1 MSTTKTNT
9 QAQAKMEQVVAI
21 WKKKSKNGTAF
32 FSGHI
37 GADKADKCVGFF
49 NTKKKNPKEPDLRIY
64 RTDKDGKAEKEE
76 YISLWCNVSKKGTK
90 YLTGKLAGTSVVG
103 FINNKEDSKAPYV
116 SVYYREDR
124 PKEEAAV
131 QETIKY
137 EEVGANEELP
147 F

>member
-9 QAQAKMEQVVAI
+9 QAKAKMEQVLAI
-21 WKKKSKNGTAF
+21 WKQNSKNGKAF

-37 GADKADKCVGFF
+37 GADKGDKCVGFF

-64 RTDKDGKAEKEE
+64 RTDSEGKAEKEE

-90 YLTGKLAGTSVVG
+90 YLTGKLAGKSVVG

-116 SVYYREDR
+116 SVYYREDK
-124 PKEEAAV
+124 PKEEAAE
-131 QETIKY
+131 QTTIKY
-137 EEVGANEELP
+137 EEVTDESLP